1 MTMLG
6 VNRPPFIDRRKV
18 RVRRRYDE
26 MGVLAVVCFALAAA
40 IIILAMVTGSHA
52 RSDTP
57 TSCKGW
63 AHWCD
68 AKPAGHWHYGNC
80 NLIWQYCDIG

>member
-1 MTMLG
+1 MLG
-6 VNRPPFIDRRKV
+6 TNRVPFIDRRRKPP
-18 RVRRRYDE
+18 RFDE
-26 MGVLAVVCFALAAA
+26 MGVLALVCFTLAAA

-52 RSDTP
+52 QPETP

-63 AHWCD
+63 SGWCD
-68 AKPAGHWHYGNC
+68 ARKPVEHWHYGNC